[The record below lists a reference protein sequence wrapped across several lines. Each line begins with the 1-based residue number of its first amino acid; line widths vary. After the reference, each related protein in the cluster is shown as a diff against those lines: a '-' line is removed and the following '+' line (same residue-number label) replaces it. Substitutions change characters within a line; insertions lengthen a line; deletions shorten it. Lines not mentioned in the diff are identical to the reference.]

1 VAKPIRMP
9 WRLAVVFFILMA
21 PFWQPLAGAETIR
34 VGIYQ
39 NPPKVFWNGRGKPQ
53 GIFVDIMNQIAR
65 NEGWMVEYAP
75 GTWSQNLERLE
86 KGELDLVLDVT
97 YSQDR
102 AEKFSFNKISV
113 IESWLQAFAGRDVK
127 LESAR
132 DLDGKRI
139 AVLKGAIQEE
149 YLPQEIKGLLNID
162 FTVLSYPDYAGTL
175 EALRKGQA
183 DVIIASRFF
192 YFSDLRGKDIL
203 PTSVMFRPS
212 LVYFAFPRG
221 RSDRIINRID
231 RNLSGMKNDPG
242 SVYYRSINKW
252 LGERPRAMIPRYM
265 KWIFGVLIG
274 GLALMAIFG
283 LVLRRQ
289 VKARTAEITQY
300 SQDLKDSSALLGAV
314 FDVIPDI
321 LGIQDAEHGVE
332 KYNRAGYE
340 FLKCSHIDI
349 KGKKCFQLIKREKPC
364 DNCATAIAIDTKK
377 TARVEKYFKDLGV
390 WIDAR
395 SYPVLDEGGQ
405 VTKVVEHLRDITEQK
420 QAEQALLEKHQALLV
435 LNQRLTETDEELQA
449 SDEELKQ
456 QLAELQASRDELL
469 ATEEKYRSLFESTGT
484 AMLIIDEDTTIS
496 LANAEMEKLSG
507 YSRGEIEGK
516 MKWTEFVSKPDLER
530 MREYHLQR
538 RQDPNAAPRSYEF
551 RFIDR
556 IGMIKDIFLSVD
568 MIPGTGKSVA
578 SLVDITK
585 RKSAE
590 LQVKASLRE
599 KEVLLREIYHRV
611 KNNLQVVSS
620 LLSLQ
625 SGYVHDPRDKEIF
638 LESQNRIRSMS
649 LVHENLY
656 KSSNLAKI
664 DFGHYVRN
672 LVSDLIRSYGIPSD
686 QLALTLDINDME
698 LGVDVAIPCGLMI
711 NEMVSNSLKH
721 AFKRLPP
728 GGRKWE
734 ITVRFKLEGDVLY
747 RLEVA
752 DNGTGFADKSDPL
765 SEPATLGLQ
774 LITVLA
780 EQLDGKVAVHHEHGT
795 RYVVEFR
802 KVA

>member
-1 VAKPIRMP
+1 MP
-9 WRLAVVFFILMA
+9 WRLVVVFFILA
-21 PFWQPLAGAETIR
+21 AAFCRPPAGAETVR

-65 NEGWMVEYAP
+65 NEGWTIEYAP
-75 GTWSQNLERLE
+75 GTWSQNLKRLE

-113 IESWLQAFAGRDVK
+113 IESWLQAFAGKGVK
-127 LESAR
+127 LESAK

-162 FTVLSYPDYAGTL
+162 FTLLPCPDYSGTV

-203 PTSVMFRPS
+203 PTSVMFRPE
-212 LVYFAFPRG
+212 LVYFAFPKG
-221 RSDRIINRID
+221 RDDPIVNRID

-242 SVYYRSINKW
+242 SVYYRSLDKW
-252 LGERPRAMIPRYM
+252 LGERPRVIIPRYV
-265 KWIFGVLIG
+265 KWVLGALIG

-283 LVLRRQ
+283 LVLRSQ
-289 VKARTAEITQY
+289 VKARTAEILQY
-300 SQDLKDSSALLGAV
+300 SQELKESSVLLGAV

-321 LGIQDAEHGVE
+321 LGIQDAAHGVE

-349 KGKKCFQLIKREKPC
+349 KGKRCFQLINREKPC

-377 TARVEKYFKDLGV
+377 PARVEKYFENLGV

-405 VTKVVEHLRDITEQK
+405 VTKVVEHLRDITDQK
-420 QAEQALLEKHQALLV
+420 QAERALLEKHQALLM
-435 LNQRLTETDEELQA
+435 LNQRLTVADEELQA

-456 QLAELQASRDELL
+456 QLAELQASRDALL
-469 ATEEKYRSLFESTGT
+469 ASEQRYRNIFENTGT
-484 AMLIIDEDTTIS
+484 AMAIIESDLTIS
-496 LANAEMEKLSG
+496 LANQEFEKLSG
-507 YSRGEIEGK
+507 FDRSQIEGRK
-516 MKWTEFVSKPDLER
+516 KWTEFVWKPDLER
-530 MREYHLQR
+530 MQEYHRLLQDGK
-538 RQDPNAAPRSYEF
+538 QGAPPQYEF

-556 IGMIKDIFLSVD
+556 IGKIKDIYLTSD
-568 MIPGTGKSVA
+568 MVPGTEKSVV
-578 SLVDITK
+578 SLLDITK
-585 RKSAE
+585 RKSVE
-590 LQVKASLRE
+590 LQIRAALRE

-625 SGYVHDPRDKEIF
+625 SGYVHDPRDREIF

-656 KSSNLAKI
+656 KSSNLARI
-664 DFGHYVRN
+664 DFGHYARN
-672 LVSDLIRSYGIPSD
+672 LVSDLIRSYGIISD
-686 QLALTLDINDME
+686 QIVLVLDINDIE

-721 AFKRLPP
+721 AFKEPPP
-728 GGRKWE
+728 GGKKWE
-734 ITVRFKLEGDVLY
+734 ITVRLKLEEDILY

-752 DNGTGFADKSDPL
+752 DNGAGFADKSAPL
-765 SEPATLGLQ
+765 SDPATLGLQ
-774 LITVLA
+774 LITILA
-780 EQLDGKVAVHHEHGT
+780 EQLGGKVAVHQKKGT